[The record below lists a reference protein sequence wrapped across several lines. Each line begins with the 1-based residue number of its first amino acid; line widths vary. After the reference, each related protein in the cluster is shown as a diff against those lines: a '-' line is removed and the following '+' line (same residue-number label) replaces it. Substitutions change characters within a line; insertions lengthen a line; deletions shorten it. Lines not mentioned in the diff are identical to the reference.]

1 MALRQV
7 ILGKRI
13 EEKRAELLKGKNTR
27 DALRKKRSELDEE
40 EKQLE
45 AAVAEVTEETSQE
58 DKDALDQAVEAFEA
72 KAEALEKE
80 LEQAEAQVEALEKQ
94 LGELENEQKELSER
108 AARAAQQR
116 EHRDDR
122 KGEHTMETRTFFGM
136 NAQQRDAFF
145 ARSDVK
151 DFLTRLRALKGEK
164 RAVTGEGL
172 LVPTVAL
179 EIVREVAREAS
190 KLMKHVN
197 TVAVA
202 GKARQVVA
210 GTIPEP
216 VWMEACGKLNELELS
231 FSGVELDGY
240 KVGGYIPVANAT
252 LEDSDIDLASEVFD
266 KLGRAIGLG
275 IDMAILYGTG
285 KKMPLGILTRLAQ
298 TAKPDDYPDT
308 ARTWEN
314 LSASNV
320 VVITGKTGAELFKE
334 ILLAAGNA
342 KSKYAK
348 GGLFFAMN
356 EKTRMKLVAEAL
368 SFNAAGAIVSGVGN
382 TMPVVG
388 GAIETLEFIPD
399 DVIFCGYEGLYLLGE
414 RDGTALAVSEHVRF
428 IDDQTV
434 FKGTARYDGVPVI
447 PEGFVVMGIGGSKP
461 VATAVTFRKDVAN
474 EAASESKTT

>member
-240 KVGGYIPVANAT
+240 KVGGYIPV
-252 LEDSDIDLASEVFD
+252 DLASEVFD

-474 EAASESKTT
+474 EAASESETT